1 MLQKLG
7 NLNRPYDGPAPEG
20 THALENDGHYVLRG
34 EFSPA
39 EVARLRDEILGVYK
53 RYPAEMRAGS
63 RTPSAGEMYRYEMFN
78 RSALC
83 QAAIARPAI
92 LAILEPLLG
101 CDFHA
106 ITCTA
111 WQNPPGLEV
120 APWGQ
125 QWHVDGGPHVPR
137 SADVPWPDAIPYPI
151 FVVAAQIYLQDVA
164 LADGPTGALPGS
176 HKSGQLPPH
185 ERMWDLDLT
194 YEGRRG
200 VPHIVKAGDVGF
212 FVSDVWHRRMPLGPG
227 AAGRF
232 FLQTNFGR
240 REIAQRVL
248 PTERVNFTNADARAR
263 ARTERERQLIGLHEQ
278 GFYDG

>member
-34 EFSPA
+34 EFSPE
-39 EVARLRDEILGVYK
+39 EVAHLREEILAVYK
-53 RYPAEMRAGS
+53 RYPAEMRSGS

-83 QAAIARPAI
+83 QQAIARPAI
-92 LAILEPLLG
+92 LALLEPLLG

-111 WQNPPGLEV
+111 WQNPPGLEI

-137 SADVPWPDAIPYPI
+137 PAGVPWPDAIPYPI

-164 LADGPTGALPGS
+164 LADGPTAALPGS

-185 ERMWDLDLT
+185 ERMWDIDLT
-194 YEGRRG
+194 YDGRHG

-248 PTERVNFTNADARAR
+248 PTARVNFTNAESRAR